1 MRTQQ
6 INRPT
11 YLPTY
16 DGCYVCGQA
25 HPRGLRIR
33 FFVGAFGQVH
43 ARFRPDHTQTGYKN
57 TVHGG
62 VISALLDELLG
73 WPIALQTG
81 RMAVTGE
88 LTVRFLKPMVAGHT
102 YLATARPGADRGKY
116 WEGKG
121 NICNEKGVIY
131 AKARGKYF
139 LLSAEQTAAVAQ
151 ELTYQLGDPPVFR
164 YQNQTED
171 TIPLEQ
177 PVPVT
182 LP

>member
-1 MRTQQ
+1 MQTETNQ
-6 INRPT
+6 PT

-25 HPRGLRIR
+25 HPRGLQIH

-43 ARFRPDHTQTGYKN
+43 AHFRPDHTQTGYKN
-57 TVHGG
+57 IVHGG

-88 LTVRFLKPMVAGHT
+88 LTVRFLRPMFAGRL
-102 YLATARPGADRGKY
+102 YLATARPGTNQGKY

-121 NICNEKGVIY
+121 DIRDEHDEVY
-131 AKARGKYF
+131 AKACGKYF
-139 LLSAEQTAAVAQ
+139 LLSTEQTAAVVQDLA
-151 ELTYQLGDPPVFR
+151 YQPKDSLVFR
-164 YQNQTED
+164 YRNQTENR
-171 TIPLEQ
+171 IPLG
-177 PVPVT
+177 
-182 LP
+182 

>member
-1 MRTQQ
+1 MRTEQ
-6 INRPT
+6 IKQPT

-16 DGCYVCGQA
+16 DSCYVCGQA
-25 HPRGLRIR
+25 HPRGLQIR

-88 LTVRFLKPMVAGHT
+88 LTVRFLKPMSAGRS
-102 YLATARPGADRGKY
+102 YLATARPGTDQGRY

-121 NICNEKGVIY
+121 DVCDEEGAVY
-131 AKARGKYF
+131 AKAHGKYF
-139 LLSAEQTAAVAQ
+139 LLSTEQTVAVARD
-151 ELTYQLGDPPVFR
+151 LTYQLGDSLVFR
-164 YQNQTED
+164 YKSQTED
-171 TIPLEQ
+171 KIPVER
-177 PVPVT
+177 PVPIA